1 MVSSGYPQTTPLA
14 SDRDL
19 PAGYGGT
26 RGWPGPH
33 DNRYNVQATATIPI
47 RGRDPLEHAA
57 NISAIAEVIQLAVAP
72 VFLLTGIAG
81 ILSVLAARLGRVI
94 DRARLVDRLIARIEA
109 GEHRDVLF
117 AEGDV
122 LWRRIRLINWAIR
135 LAVSSALLICLV
147 VMSLFVG
154 DLALINMGTLIA
166 GLFIGAMI
174 LIIAAL
180 LLLLLEVSKSTRKM
194 MEGVELMMS
203 EAEHAK

>member
-1 MVSSGYPQTTPLA
+1 VRDKPVRLSADRIACQSS
-14 SDRDL
+14 RH
-19 PAGYGGT
+19 AGP
-26 RGWPGPH
+26 RSWPGHP
-33 DNRYNVQATATIPI
+33 DNRYNAQAAATVSV
-47 RGRDPLEHAA
+47 RGHGPLEHDA
-57 NISAIAEVIQLAVAP
+57 NISAIAEVIQLAIAP

-94 DRARLVDRLIARIEA
+94 DRARLVDRLIARIGP

-135 LAVSSALLICLV
+135 LAVTSALLICLV

-154 DLALINMGTLIA
+154 DLALVNMGTLIA
-166 GLFIGAMI
+166 GLFVGAMT

-194 MEGVELMMS
+194 LEGVELMMA
-203 EAEHAK
+203 EAEHTNP

>member
-1 MVSSGYPQTTPLA
+1 M
-14 SDRDL
+14 
-19 PAGYGGT
+19 
-26 RGWPGPH
+26 
-33 DNRYNVQATATIPI
+33 
-47 RGRDPLEHAA
+47 
-57 NISAIAEVIQLAVAP
+57 
-72 VFLLTGIAG
+72 
-81 ILSVLAARLGRVI
+81 
-94 DRARLVDRLIARIEA
+94 
-109 GEHRDVLF
+109 LF

-194 MEGVELMMS
+194 LEGVELMMS